1 METTRR
7 QFLGLS
13 RSGLVLGGA
22 ALAMGVL
29 ASCGSGSPGSSGGGT
44 FKVGILV
51 PRSGVFAGFGPG
63 MEHGAQLAVEEVN
76 AAGGIGKRKV
86 ELVIADDKSEATTG
100 ASQARRLLDQDKV
113 DLLVGTVGSD
123 ETLAVLPLVNR
134 AKTTFIYPVDG
145 DDRTCTNGGSGT
157 NEFVFGLGDTPFQR
171 LGKFIPYLVNQ
182 KGKNWYLLGNDYV
195 YPKTVLEQMKKYL
208 LAAGGTVVA
217 EQYTPLGTTD
227 YVPIVRKIQDSNAPV
242 VFAVVPGTDG
252 NAFMKQASQAGLT
265 ASRTVTG
272 TGTFAAEVYSG
283 MGSFADGAIIPDRY
297 TERLDNAENKA
308 FVVAYRKKFGA
319 AEVIGPAAVTS
330 YASIKL
336 VAQAASAAGS
346 TDAAAIR
353 KAMAGLKMNLPMGP
367 VEIDAATHLL
377 TQHEYV
383 LKVGPG
389 GYEVVADLGMIA
401 PDGHNGCTVK

>member
-1 METTRR
+1 
-7 QFLGLS
+7 
-13 RSGLVLGGA
+13 
-22 ALAMGVL
+22 MG
-29 ASCGSGSPGSSGGGT
+29 
-44 FKVGILV
+44 
-51 PRSGVFAGFGPG
+51 
-63 MEHGAQLAVEEVN
+63 HGAQLAVDEVN

-100 ASQARRLLDQDKV
+100 SSQARRLIDQNKV

-123 ETLAVLPLVNR
+123 ETLAVIPLIDR

-171 LGKFIPYLVNQ
+171 LGKFIPYLVNL

-195 YPKTVLEQMKKYL
+195 YPRTVLAQMKKYL
-208 LAAGGTVVA
+208 VAAGGTVVA

-227 YVPIVRKIQDSNAPV
+227 YLPIVRKIQQSHADV
-242 VFAVVPGTDG
+242 IFAVVPGTDG

-265 ASRTVTG
+265 TSRTVTG

-283 MGSFADGAIIPDRY
+283 MGNYADGAIIPDRY
-297 TERLDNAENKA
+297 TERLDNPENKT
-308 FVVAYRKKFGA
+308 FVAAYRKKYGP

-346 TDAAAIR
+346 TDASAIR
-353 KAMAGLKMNLPMGP
+353 KAMAGMKMNLPMGP

-377 TQHEYV
+377 KQHEYV

-389 GYEVVADLGMIA
+389 GYEVVEDLGMA
-401 PDGHNGCTVK
+401 VPDGHNGCTIK